1 MCVNQDGQV
10 KGQEEDQEAVEV
22 NPVDIEI
29 NKAVRVVASNNSSSL
44 LAEVDNTSQL
54 TPMQPQRNQ
63 SNLMVILILRV
74 LMLNLRK
81 NKWKRSSNKS

>member
-1 MCVNQDGQV
+1 MCVDQDGQV
-10 KGQEEDQEAVEV
+10 KGQEEDQEVVEV

-29 NKAVRVVASNNSSSL
+29 NKAVRVVASNNSSL

>member
-1 MCVNQDGQV
+1 MCVDQDGQV
-10 KGQEEDQEAVEV
+10 KGQEEDQEVVEV

-29 NKAVRVVASNNSSSL
+29 NKAVRVVANNNSSQ

-63 SNLMVILILRV
+63 SNLMEILILRA
-74 LMLNLRK
+74 LMLSLRK
-81 NKWKRSSNKS
+81 NKWKRSSSKS

>member
-1 MCVNQDGQV
+1 MCVDQDGQV
-10 KGQEEDQEAVEV
+10 KGQEEDQEVVEV
-22 NPVDIEI
+22 NLVDIEI
-29 NKAVRVVASNNSSSL
+29 NKAVRVVASNNSSL

-81 NKWKRSSNKS
+81 NKWKRSSSKS

>member
-1 MCVNQDGQV
+1 MCVDQDGQV
-10 KGQEEDQEAVEV
+10 KGQEEDQEVVEV

-29 NKAVRVVASNNSSSL
+29 NKAVRVVANNNSSL

-81 NKWKRSSNKS
+81 NKWKKSSNKS

>member
-1 MCVNQDGQV
+1 MCVDQDGQV
-10 KGQEEDQEAVEV
+10 KGQEEDQEVVEV

-29 NKAVRVVASNNSSSL
+29 NKAVRAVASNNSSL

-81 NKWKRSSNKS
+81 NKWKRSSSKS

>member
-1 MCVNQDGQV
+1 MCVDQDGQV
-10 KGQEEDQEAVEV
+10 KGQEEDQEVVEV

-29 NKAVRVVASNNSSSL
+29 NKAVRVVASNNSSSQL
-44 LAEVDNTSQL
+44 EEVDNTSQL